1 MSTTGSLAASPEEAL
16 MNKGGAAAAAGITMG
31 TCLAMIISF
40 SCNHSILW
48 AIIHGCLSWVYVIY
62 RLIVGG
68 Y

>member
-1 MSTTGSLAASPEEAL
+1 MD
-16 MNKGGAAAAAGITMG
+16 NKRTVATAGITMG
-31 TCLAMIISF
+31 SCLAMIISF

-62 RLIVGG
+62 RIIVG

>member
-1 MSTTGSLAASPEEAL
+1 